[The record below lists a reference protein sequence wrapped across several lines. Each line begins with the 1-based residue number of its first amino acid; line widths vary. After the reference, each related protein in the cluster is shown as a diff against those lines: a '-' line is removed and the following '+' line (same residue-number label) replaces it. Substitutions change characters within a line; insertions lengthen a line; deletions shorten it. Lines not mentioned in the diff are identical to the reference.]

1 MAWADTRKH
10 ITFTCPNGHRCRDS
24 SLHDETF
31 LKENLVALFIYR
43 QATGFCPRTLE
54 PDEGWMIEA
63 VNGLVRLGRSL
74 KNSADLPPLPSPPTW
89 TDSKQRRL
97 RGILWRRSCR
107 GKIQQKARQEDAQLG
122 HAQAGY
128 IFSQQDGENTGNNA
142 V

>member
-89 TDSKQRRL
+89 TDSNQRR
-97 RGILWRRSCR
+97 REA
-107 GKIQQKARQEDAQLG
+107 QKKLAMGQKFGGSEVHNFERAL
-122 HAQAGY
+122 
-128 IFSQQDGENTGNNA
+128 
-142 V
+142 

>member
-63 VNGLVRLGRSL
+63 VNGLVRLQVAEEQCGP
-74 KNSADLPPLPSPPTW
+74 SASAFTAHMD
-89 TDSKQRRL
+89 R
-97 RGILWRRSCR
+97 
-107 GKIQQKARQEDAQLG
+107 QQTAPA
-122 HAQAGY
+122 
-128 IFSQQDGENTGNNA
+128 TGNFMA
-142 V
+142 QVM